1 MAEQFGK
8 GSERGIGMLLA
19 IFEVVTRGVADVVG
33 AEQAGQIGRE
43 AVDRVRHTFGG
54 ENVYVCKGVSLDTI
68 LKHNKIWSEF
78 TGDNHVE
85 LAKKHGYS
93 VQWIY
98 EVVRTMNQLK
108 TDEVQGDLFD
118 SCKGK
123 GTKDGGGHSLC

>member
-33 AEQAGQIGRE
+33 TEKAGEIGRQ

-54 ENVYVCKGVSLDTI
+54 ENVYVCKGISLDTI

-85 LAKKHGYS
+85 LAKKYGYS
-93 VQWIY
+93 VQWVY
-98 EVVRTMNQLK
+98 GVVRTMKELK
-108 TDEVQGDLFD
+108 EDEVQGDLFD
-118 SCKGK
+118 SSKGQ
-123 GTKDGGGHSLC
+123 GSSERWGIHE